1 VQAMGVIG
9 CNVCFFSDQIGTCIG
24 QLVIIDDTS
33 FYFLMFSLSLG
44 VGLLKPCFPLSFP
57 PFFCYFSLCSL
68 M

>member
-1 VQAMGVIG
+1 VIG

-44 VGLLKPCFPLSFP
+44 VGLLKPHFLWVSRSSSVFLG
-57 PFFCYFSLCSL
+57 SVL
-68 M
+68 